1 MWYLLKVKTG
11 AEFKIHDL
19 LTDNNIE
26 VYSPYEKKAVRRSKQ
41 QKKSRVR
48 INYILPVLL
57 GYLLI
62 NIDDFTEIYD
72 LISKYSNV
80 YGLLYDGT
88 SPYRLH
94 DSVIDEL
101 KEIYPVGY
109 KTGKLKNS
117 IEQIKPR
124 YKKNDILKIDS
135 GPFSGLQISVLSV
148 TDSNLIGNLQIL
160 GASRAVTVAL
170 DEIRLNK

>member
-11 AEFKIHDL
+11 TEFKIHDL

-48 INYILPVLL
+48 VNYILPVLL

-72 LISKYSNV
+72 LISKYRNI

-94 DSVIDEL
+94 DSVISEL

-109 KTGKLKNS
+109 KTGKLK
-117 IEQIKPR
+117 I
-124 YKKNDILKIDS
+124 
-135 GPFSGLQISVLSV
+135 VLSK
-148 TDSNLIGNLQIL
+148 SNRDIKKWYIKNW
-160 GASRAVTVAL
+160 
-170 DEIRLNK
+170 